1 MLQYNCCKTMHKG
14 KIFENCNKGNTDL
27 SYKKTMPNTRKQ
39 APDTNAQTV
48 VIGNPSDFYSS
59 S

>member
-1 MLQYNCCKTMHKG
+1 MQKA
-14 KIFENCNKGNTDL
+14 KIFENWNKGNTDL
-27 SYKKTMPNTRKQ
+27 SYMKTMWPNTRKQ

-59 S
+59 P